1 MDYKEFH
8 IFTDG
13 SVTNQAKTK
22 HNKHMRCAGIGV
34 YHPDSKTQISKKF
47 PLENPTNIRAEY
59 YACITALEWIL
70 ENTNH
75 LDIKQQKELKVVI
88 YTDLQNLI
96 NSMTKWIHNWKKR
109 GWKKSNGNSVLN
121 VELIKR
127 LDFLMTNKLPNTTF
141 IKVKSHCKEIDFP
154 ENKRWIWKG
163 NYIADKLANKGR
175 LE

>member
-22 HNKHMRCAGIGV
+22 HNKHLRCAGIGV

-59 YACITALEWIL
+59 YACITALEWVL
-70 ENTNH
+70 ENTNNPK
-75 LDIKQQKELKVVI
+75 DIKVII

-109 GWKKSNGNSVLN
+109 GWKKSNGHSVLN
-121 VELIKR
+121 IKLLKK
-127 LDFLMTNKLPNTTF
+127 LDFLITKIPNTSF
-141 IKVKSHCKEIDFP
+141 VKVKSHCKESDFP
-154 ENKRWIWKG
+154 EDKRWIWKG
-163 NYIADKLANKGR
+163 NFIADKLANKGR
-175 LE
+175 I

>member
-22 HNKHMRCAGIGV
+22 HKKHLRTAGIGV

-59 YACITALEWIL
+59 YACITALKWVL
-70 ENTNH
+70 ENTTH
-75 LDIKQQKELKVVI
+75 LTNQKEIKVFI

-96 NSMTKWIHNWKKR
+96 NSMTKWVHGWKKR
-109 GWKKSNGNSVLN
+109 GWKKSNGNKVLN
-121 VELIKR
+121 VELLKE
-127 LDFLMTNKLPNTTF
+127 LDLLITNKLPHTHF
-141 IKVKSHCKEIDFP
+141 IKVKSHCKEKDFP
-154 ENKRWIWKG
+154 ADKSWIWKG